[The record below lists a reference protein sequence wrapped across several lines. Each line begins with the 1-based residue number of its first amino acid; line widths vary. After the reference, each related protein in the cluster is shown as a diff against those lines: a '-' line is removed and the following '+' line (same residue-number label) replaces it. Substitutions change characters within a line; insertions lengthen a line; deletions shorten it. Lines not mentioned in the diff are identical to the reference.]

1 MNKQRTLVLL
11 AFSCLLI
18 VATIIG
24 CTTATVGTGWPG
36 GGGVSRFAFVV
47 NSHTDSNVS
56 GVTISAYTVDATTGA
71 LTAVAGSPF
80 STDVSGGSGTM
91 WIDVDPSGRFL
102 YVPNRGAATVSVFG
116 IDSTGKL
123 SEIAGSPFA
132 SGGGDAFVVEV
143 HPNGRFVY
151 VSNRSSVGS
160 ITAFSVG
167 TDGTLTS
174 LGTVG
179 ASNTPRHLFLDPQG
193 RFLYASDESEGDVID
208 AYSIKA
214 DGTLTPIPG
223 MPFGNLN
230 CPRSGRVDDSGKFLL
245 VANRCS
251 SSISV
256 FSIAQDTGALTEIA
270 AQGSPFATGSE
281 PFGVVE
287 VPSGSTTYMAVNN
300 LGDSSI
306 SVYSFDGTSGKLTP
320 VSDSPFTTLGLNG
333 PHYMSLASGKFGY
346 IVNQSSDNI
355 TGVTVDAA
363 GKPAAITGS
372 PFSGGGISQP
382 SQILFSR

>member
-1 MNKQRTLVLL
+1 MNKQRLMVLL

-18 VATIIG
+18 IATIIG
-24 CTTATVGTGWPG
+24 CTNLGQGWPV

-47 NSHTDSNVS
+47 NSHTDSNVD
-56 GVTISAYTVDATTGA
+56 GVTISAYTVDTTTGA

-80 STDVSGGSGTM
+80 NTKASGSSGTM

-123 SEIAGSPFA
+123 TEIAGSPFA
-132 SGGGDAFVVEV
+132 SGGDDTFVAEV
-143 HPNGRFVY
+143 HPNGKFVY

-167 TDGTLTS
+167 SDGKLTS
-174 LGTVG
+174 LGTVP

-214 DGTLTPIPG
+214 DGTLTPITET
-223 MPFGNLN
+223 PFGNLS
-230 CPRSGRVDDSGKFLL
+230 CPRSGIVESTSKFLL
-245 VANRCS
+245 VANRCNS
-251 SSISV
+251 TVSV
-256 FSIAQDTGALTEIA
+256 FSIAQDTGALSEIT
-270 AQGSPFATGSE
+270 AQGSPFAAGND

-287 VPSGSTTYMAVNN
+287 IASGGTTYMAVNN
-300 LGDSSI
+300 LGDASI
-306 SVYSFDGTSGKLTP
+306 SVYTFDGTSGKLTP
-320 VSDSPFTTLGLNG
+320 VAGSPFTTLGLSR
-333 PHYMSLASGKFGY
+333 PHYMALASGKFGY
-346 IVNQSSDNI
+346 IVDQNNDNI

-363 GKPAAITGS
+363 GKPTTITGS
-372 PFSGGGISQP
+372 PFSGGGVSQP
-382 SQILFSR
+382 SQILFSQ